1 MPVFPV
7 VAMQVLDFKYSIITI
22 KLYLMNLNLYLTSEW
37 SQGAKVGFCGG
48 CALKLND
55 YNLNSRDE
63 VFGKTDTIVISSLL
77 L

>member
-37 SQGAKVGFCGG
+37 SQDKKEV
-48 CALKLND
+48 LKSDFVVAVLWN
-55 YNLNSRDE
+55 
-63 VFGKTDTIVISSLL
+63 
-77 L
+77 